1 MRGSI
6 SQRCIVSRSSIP
18 IALVINVS
26 PPALNLSFSVLLGFL
41 LLELNRLS
49 ASRALRFLKEPRA
62 QATQV
67 ELMRAIQFF
76 ALPDVVKADAALDL
90 FHVFCI
96 VRVFGI
102 RSDHVLELTDFENEL
117 SPFVKLE
124 QVGG

>member
-1 MRGSI
+1 MRVGI

-18 IALVINVS
+18 IALAINVS
-26 PPALNLSFSVLLGFL
+26 PPALNLSFSVLLGIL

-90 FHVFCI
+90 LHVFCI

-102 RSDHVLELTDFENEL
+102 RSDYVFKLADFENEL

>member
-26 PPALNLSFSVLLGFL
+26 PPALNLSLFVLLGFL